1 LRNQLRT
8 NQFNDQNQLLLNK
21 NKRKRRTRAGGIEL
35 KKPPVKEPRKPR
47 NGLVRFEV

>member
-1 LRNQLRT
+1 LKT

-21 NKRKRRTRAGGIEL
+21 NKRKKTRRTAGGIEL

-47 NGLVRFEV
+47 NYLVRFEV

>member
-21 NKRKRRTRAGGIEL
+21 NKRKRRKAGGIKL